1 MAVTGVGS
9 PAVVPQAVKN
19 SPTKAET
26 VNETAVAANAAV
38 HEANQVATER
48 QASVR
53 GSGRSIDILA

>member
-19 SPTKAET
+19 SPTRAET
-26 VNETAVAANAAV
+26 VNETAVAANAV